1 MKPSGIGGQAV
12 IEGVMMRN
20 GGEYA
25 VAVRTPDGQIVV
37 DKQKCSS
44 NKIQNKKFAKL
55 PIIRGVINFF
65 DSLVL
70 GMKSLMYSA
79 SLFAEET
86 EEEKAE
92 REGKARKKAAEKAEK
107 LRVKGKLAEAEQVL
121 AKCEEKL
128 AKEAGE
134 LAAEAA
140 KEKQKKDDDVLMT
153 MTVIFSL
160 VISVA
165 LFMMLPYFVSR
176 WMRTVIQSEVLIVIA
191 EGFVRLLIFFG
202 YLSLVSR
209 MKDIQRTFMYHGAE
223 HKCINCIEHGLE
235 LNVENVRISSREH
248 KRCGT
253 SFLFIVMIISVIFI
267 MVFSV
272 PLFMVIHV
280 NTAFWRIVLRLL
292 LLPLI
297 AGVSYEFIRLA
308 GTSDSKVVNVL
319 SKPGMLMQ
327 HMTTKEPDDS
337 MIEVAIASVEA
348 VFDWKRF
355 ENEQFGTHYEL
366 DKPEQEEESQAEQE
380 TDGEPEQA

>member
-25 VAVRTPDGQIVV
+25 VAVRTPEGQIVV

-44 NKIQNKKFAKL
+44 NKIQNKKFARL

-65 DSLVL
+65 DSMIL

-92 REGKARKKAAEKAEK
+92 REGKTREKAAAKAEK
-107 LRVKGKLAEAEQVL
+107 LRAQGKTAEAEQVL
-121 AKCEEKL
+121 KKCEEKL
-128 AKEAGE
+128 AKEAGQ
-134 LAAEAA
+134 LHAEAE

-153 MTVIFSL
+153 LTVVFSL
-160 VISVA
+160 IVSIA
-165 LFMMLPYFVSR
+165 LFMMLPYFISR
-176 WMRTVIQSEVLIVIA
+176 WMRTVIHSEILIVIA
-191 EGFVRLLIFFG
+191 EGIVRLVIFFS
-202 YLSLVSR
+202 YLALVSR

-235 LNVENVRISSREH
+235 LNVENVRISSREY

-253 SFLFIVMIISVIFI
+253 SFLFIVMFISIVFI
-267 MVFSV
+267 MVFSI

-280 NTAFWRIVLRLL
+280 NTSFWRIVLRLL

-308 GTSDSKVVNVL
+308 GTS
-319 SKPGMLMQ
+319 
-327 HMTTKEPDDS
+327 
-337 MIEVAIASVEA
+337 
-348 VFDWKRF
+348 
-355 ENEQFGTHYEL
+355 
-366 DKPEQEEESQAEQE
+366 ESRI
-380 TDGEPEQA
+380 